1 MKKDCNL
8 CGMCGHFMHY
18 AGLNNTDGD
27 CASIQ
32 MNKECNDGINPF
44 NNEYGEILQ
53 VDGYEKACIHFRKT
67 RTPRVRKYIK
77 ENPKYY
83 DNIRIYRK

>member
-1 MKKDCNL
+1 
-8 CGMCGHFMHY
+8 MCGHFMHY
-18 AGLNNTDGD
+18 VGVNNTDGD

-44 NNEYGEILQ
+44 NNEYGKILQ
-53 VDGYEKACIHFRKT
+53 VDGFERACPLFRKT
-67 RTPRVRKYIK
+67 RTQRVRKYIK
-77 ENPKYY
+77 EHPKYY